1 MASVT
6 LRGLTKTFDGGASL
20 ALQELSLEVR
30 DGEFLVLLGPSGCGK
45 TTALRCIAGLE
56 EPTVGEVLI
65 GEREVTHLPPADR
78 DVAMVFQN
86 YALYPHLTARGNIA
100 FGLEVRGVAEPEI
113 ARRVQEVA
121 QRLGLTELLDR
132 RPGMTVVA
140 GRGTGRREGGG
151 VVDCGSLS
159 VPVGLEHYEGE
170 IHLGVRPEHVSL
182 CGEDQGM
189 GNAEVVVVEPLG
201 AETLVH
207 LAAGGQPLIARLPG
221 LVELRTG
228 DHVGLKLDR
237 RRLHLFDV
245 AGERLA

>member
-78 DVAMVFQN
+78 DVAMVYVTHDQAEAMTMGQRIAVLHEGRLRQLGTPAEVYQRPADVFV
-86 YALYPHLTARGNIA
+86 ARFIGS
-100 FGLEVRGVAEPEI
+100 
-113 ARRVQEVA
+113 
-121 QRLGLTELLDR
+121 
-132 RPGMTVVA
+132 PGMNVLA
-140 GRGTGRREGGG
+140 GRGTGMREGGG

-159 VPVGLEHYEGE
+159 VPVALEHYEGE

-182 CGEDQGM
+182 CAEDQGL
-189 GNAEVVVVEPLG
+189 GNA
-201 AETLVH
+201 T
-207 LAAGGQPLIARLPG
+207 AAG
-221 LVELRTG
+221 
-228 DHVGLKLDR
+228 VGPW
-237 RRLHLFDV
+237 
-245 AGERLA
+245 